1 MNGQRV
7 GFCILVRHAAVVL
20 ARCVIRVLRGQAHVL
35 RFLQILHHLLH
46 QKLPALADAVRVLI
60 FRDADE
66 AASFRLVEKS
76 ERGGRGQN
84 GIALCHAVDGGQEA
98 VACELERDARRF
110 QRVTDALTRGKRD
123 LPRRDQQFFFRF
135 GGEIE
140 EAFSVCGKNR
150 RHFLFCGLFIR
161 RFFRRYFFFQR
172 FFLWELFRVRVF
184 FGRSV
189 HDLFCFGDRCIVRR
203 HAYRQAGQEHR
214 QQKQH
219 RNQAFHKIPPVQD
232 LIKAGKPLEPQLF
245 RPFGVGFQ

>member
-1 MNGQRV
+1 MRHGRRFLVERHVCRNAGV
-7 GFCILVRHAAVVL
+7 AIVAGHILDGGNKAVAAVRL
-20 ARCVIRVLRGQAHVL
+20 E
-35 RFLQILHHLLH
+35 
-46 QKLPALADAVRVLI
+46 AVRARI
-60 FRDADE
+60 Q
-66 AASFRLVEKS
+66 RLP
-76 ERGGRGQN
+76 
-84 GIALCHAVDGGQEA
+84 DG
-98 VACELERDARRF
+98 
-110 QRVTDALTRGKRD
+110 
-123 LPRRDQQFFFRF
+123 LPRLIRDFHRRNEQLVLHFS
-135 GGEIE
+135 GEIE
-140 EAFSVCGKNR
+140 EMLRIFGEGLRHSERIRKR
-150 RHFLFCGLFIR
+150 RILFC
-161 RFFRRYFFFQR
+161 RYFFFQR